1 MSQEAPLQLAPFTIT
16 FEDKDT
22 PLVVENGYPTDG
34 ERIEASWSDPDQGG
48 AITTESFY
56 LDFHCLFNDVS
67 LMSVVPDG
75 QMEAC
80 LRMASILAPAIPGTN
95 EYFDMVTNQDTK
107 NFQTSA
113 GNMKLKTNGVVRV
126 DDEDLLPGE
135 TPARTYEIT
144 FQKVGSSNN
153 TKVIRTDA
161 WILSQYRQGVSRFAF
176 AAQCIPGAIFKE
188 FGSGYKQ
195 STIDDTKR
203 QAICD
208 YINEKLFWV

>member
-1 MSQEAPLQLAPFTIT
+1 MSQQAPLQLTPFTLT

-22 PLVVENGYPTDG
+22 PLVVENGQPTDG
-34 ERIEASWSDPDQGG
+34 ERLVAEWSDPDQGG
-48 AITTESFY
+48 AIITESFY

-67 LMSVVPDG
+67 LMSVVPDL
-75 QMEAC
+75 QMESC
-80 LRMASILAPAIPGTN
+80 LRMASILSGALPGTN

-126 DDEDLLPGE
+126 ADGDLQPGE

-144 FQKVGSSNN
+144 FQKVGSGSN

-161 WILSQYRQGVSRFAF
+161 WILGQYRDGQNRYAY

-188 FGSGYKQ
+188 FGTAYRQ
-195 STIDDTKR
+195 DNIDDTKR
-203 QAICD
+203 DAICD
-208 YINEKLFWV
+208 YINSKLFWV